1 MSHSWLSRLPWAEM
15 FRFGVMG
22 ALSTALY
29 LSIMLPL
36 KWLITAQLWLVAV
49 LAYLLSMA
57 VNYVLQRRITFRSHR
72 RHQEAVTRFVVVQ
85 LIGLGLNALVLDQLV
100 TQRHYPFW
108 FGQGVAVVLTSI
120 WSYGAQKVWVF
131 MHWGKPSVPPVKS

>member
-22 ALSTALY
+22 ALSTVLY

-49 LAYLLSMA
+49 IAYLLSMT
-57 VNYVLQRRITFRSHR
+57 VNYVLQRNITFRSNR

-85 LIGLGLNALVLDQLV
+85 LIGLGMNALVLDQLV
-100 TQRHYPFW
+100 TRRHYPFW
-108 FGQGVAVVLTSI
+108 FGQSVAVVLTSI

-131 MHWGKPSVPPVKS
+131 MHRGRSSVPTVKS